1 MTSEVQD
8 EVVARYA
15 RSSGLSRRARIALG
29 AAGVIALTGA
39 VSYIGLKQA
48 TPPLTATVLGY
59 QVASDHSV
67 DVRFQVDNRDHDKPA
82 TCTVRARDYGG
93 NEVGR
98 LDVPVP
104 VGKQT
109 QVLSATIRTSS
120 RAISGEVLDCQ
131 LT

>member
-1 MTSEVQD
+1 MQD
-8 EVVARYA
+8 EVAARYA
-15 RSSGLSRRARIALG
+15 RPSGLSGRTRIAL
-29 AAGVIALTGA
+29 AVAGVLALTGA

-59 QVASDHSV
+59 QVASDHAV
-67 DVRFQVDNRDHDKPA
+67 DVRFQVDNRESSKPA
-82 TCTVRARDYGG
+82 SCTVRARDYGG

-104 VGKQT
+104 AGRQT

>member
-1 MTSEVQD
+1 LTSEVQD
-8 EVVARYA
+8 EVAARYA
-15 RSSGLSRRARIALG
+15 RPSGLSGRTRIAL
-29 AAGVIALTGA
+29 AVAGVLALTGA

-59 QVASDHSV
+59 QVASDHAV
-67 DVRFQVDNRDHDKPA
+67 DVRFQVDNRESSKPA
-82 TCTVRARDYGG
+82 SCTVRARDYGG

-104 VGKQT
+104 AGRQT

>member
-1 MTSEVQD
+1 LTSEVQD

-15 RSSGLSRRARIALG
+15 RSSGLSRRTRIALA
-29 AAGVIALTGA
+29 AAGVLALTGA

-48 TPPLTATVLGY
+48 TPTLNATVLGY
-59 QVASDHSV
+59 QVTSDHAV
-67 DVRFQVDNRDHDKPA
+67 DVRFQVDDRESSKAA
-82 TCTVRARDYGG
+82 TCTVRARDYNG

-104 VGKQT
+104 VGKAT

>member
-1 MTSEVQD
+1 MASEEQD

-15 RSSGLSRRARIALG
+15 RSSRLSRRGRIALG
-29 AAGVIALTGA
+29 TSGVLALTGV

-67 DVRFQVDNRDHDKPA
+67 DVRFQVDNRKDDRAA
-82 TCTVRARDYGG
+82 TCTVRARSSNGD
-93 NEVGR
+93 EVGR

-104 VGKQT
+104 AART
-109 QVLSATIRTSS
+109 QELTATVKTSS
-120 RAISGEVLDCQ
+120 RAITGEVVECR

>member
-1 MTSEVQD
+1 LTSEVQD

-15 RSSGLSRRARIALG
+15 RSSGLSRRTRVAL
-29 AAGVIALTGA
+29 AVAGVLALTGV
-39 VSYIGLKQA
+39 VSYIGLRQA
-48 TPPLTATVLGY
+48 TPTLTATVLGY

-67 DVRFQVDNRDHDKPA
+67 DVRFQVDNRDHDRGA

-104 VGKQT
+104 SGSGS

-120 RAISGEVLDCQ
+120 RAISGEVLDCR

>member
-1 MTSEVQD
+1 VTSEVQD

-15 RSSGLSRRARIALG
+15 HSSGLSRRTRIALA

-39 VSYIGLKQA
+39 VSYFGLKQA
-48 TPPLTATVLGY
+48 TPTLTATVLGY
-59 QVASDHSV
+59 QVASDHAV
-67 DVRFQVDNRDHDKPA
+67 DVRFQVDNRDSGRTA
-82 TCTVRARDYGG
+82 ACTVRARDYHGD
-93 NEVGR
+93 EVGR

-104 VGKQT
+104 TGRQT

-120 RAISGEVLDCQ
+120 RAISGEVLDCR